1 MISNQKLFNEDFAN
15 KMLAT
20 LCPLPNYFGRDSAS
34 DHDAAI
40 NYWFNKYDFNAS
52 IKYGA
57 SKLVILS
64 PEFGDSVLKISFKGY
79 FDDDDEWVPFQH
91 APGSDSADYC
101 LAEYEKYKKLKELNL
116 DCFVAKTSPYMTIGD
131 VRVFIQEKITP
142 YDEIL
147 DCSFDHPT
155 KDSMKLAEKYCP
167 SSSLDLTWIANCFDS
182 YGTSKVKDFF
192 DYCAK
197 DLDILNDFYE
207 TNYGYRKNGTPA
219 LLDFSNFLE

>member
-1 MISNQKLFNEDFAN
+1 MISNQKLFNKDFAN

-20 LCPLPNYFGRDSAS
+20 LCPLPDCFGRDCDSIY
-34 DHDAAI
+34 DTVID
-40 NYWFNKYDFNAS
+40 NWFFQYDFNAS

-79 FDDDDEWVPFQH
+79 FEDDEWVPFEG
-91 APGSDSADYC
+91 APGSDPTDYC

-116 DCFVAKTSPYMTIGD
+116 DCFVAETSPYVTIGN
-131 VRVFIQEKITP
+131 VRIFIQEKITP
-142 YDEIL
+142 YDEIV

-155 KDSMKLAEKYCP
+155 KNSMKLAEKYCP
-167 SSSLDLTWIANCFDS
+167 SSSLDLTWIANCFDC
-182 YGTSKVKDFF
+182 YGASKVIDFF
-192 DYCAK
+192 DYC
-197 DLDILNDFYE
+197 DTDHDILSDFYE

-219 LLDFSNFLE
+219 LLDFSNFLD